1 VTAIT
6 LVRNGNIFNSS
17 ASALVN
23 PVNCVGTAG
32 AGLALAFKR
41 RFPFQTAEY
50 ARQCRAG
57 NIRIGRVT
65 VIRRAQDRSMIC
77 FPTKQH
83 WKDSSNLPDIE
94 LGLIALRKA
103 ILENDFDGVAV
114 PALGCGLGGL
124 DWEDVR
130 PLIFHHL
137 SNLNTPIEVYEPPLS

>member
-1 VTAIT
+1 
-6 LVRNGNIFNSS
+6 
-17 ASALVN
+17 
-23 PVNCVGTAG
+23 
-32 AGLALAFKR
+32 
-41 RFPFQTAEY
+41 
-50 ARQCRAG
+50 
-57 NIRIGRVT
+57 
-65 VIRRAQDRSMIC
+65 MIC